1 MSFFRSIPFSLFLF
15 FPIALSIYV
24 LSCTTEAEAS
34 EDPVAKQAGLN
45 PNGDSEL
52 AMLMRAMFEDA
63 EQMKAAIERG
73 EEPKSTFDHARM
85 LTAHATEPDKAA
97 SPEFKAWAQS
107 YLQTLNAL
115 ENGDMEMAPDLYTNV
130 VGNCMGCHSDL
141 CPGPKVR
148 IQKLY

>member
-1 MSFFRSIPFSLFLF
+1 MPFSRSLF
-15 FPIALSIYV
+15 FLLFIGLSVYALS
-24 LSCTTEAEAS
+24 CAAEAEAH

-63 EQMKAAIERG
+63 EQMKAAIARG
-73 EEPKSTFDHARM
+73 EKPVPAFDHARL
-85 LTAHATEPDKAA
+85 LTAHATEPEKAA
-97 SPEFKAWAQS
+97 SAEYQVWAQS
-107 YLQTLNAL
+107 YLQTLQAL
-115 ENGDMEMAPDLYTNV
+115 QNGDLAMAPDLFDNM
-130 VGNCMGCHSDL
+130 VGTCMGCHTEL

>member
-1 MSFFRSIPFSLFLF
+1 MTHFRPLDHPLFILVFF
-15 FPIALSIYV
+15 ATAIYA
-24 LSCTTEAEAS
+24 LSCTTKAEAH

-63 EQMKAAIERG
+63 EQMKAAIALG
-73 EEPKSTFDHARM
+73 ETPVPAFDHARL
-85 LTAHATEPDKAA
+85 LTAHATEPEKAA
-97 SPEFKAWAQS
+97 SDTYQAWAQS
-107 YLQTLNAL
+107 YLQTLQAL
-115 ENGDMEMAPDLYTNV
+115 QNGDLEMAPDLFDNM
-130 VGNCMGCHSDL
+130 VGTCMGCHTEL